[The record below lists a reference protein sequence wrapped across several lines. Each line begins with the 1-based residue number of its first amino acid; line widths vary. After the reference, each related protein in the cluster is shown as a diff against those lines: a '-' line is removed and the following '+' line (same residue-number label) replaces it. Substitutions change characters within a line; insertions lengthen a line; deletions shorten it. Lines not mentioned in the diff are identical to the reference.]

1 MTKEKFYNL
10 MSRPFELTKEDNTAV
25 NNALNKYPYFQTA
38 RILSLRGTKIY
49 NESSYYST
57 LKKVAAHAAD
67 RSLLFDYTHHK
78 TFLEKNS
85 KKGHKI
91 SRVKNTEEKQRE
103 IAQDPTKIER
113 ISHHTF
119 SKWLLL
125 SDSNTKKDLHKKTSQ
140 QLAIDRFIQLNP
152 KLSVPKNIQEK
163 YNIPLHSITENQNLM
178 TETLANLYVEQK
190 KYTKARQA
198 FKILGLKYPKKSGY
212 FADKIKEI
220 KHLEENKL

>member
-1 MTKEKFYNL
+1 MTKDKFYNL
-10 MSRPFELTKEDNTAV
+10 MSRPFELTQEDNTTL
-25 NNALNKYPYFQTA
+25 NKALNKYPYFQTA
-38 RILSLRGTKIY
+38 RILSLSGTKVY
-49 NESSYYST
+49 NKSNYSST

-67 RSLLFDYTHHK
+67 RSLLFDYTNYK

-85 KKGHKI
+85 KKVHPI
-91 SRVKNTEEKQRE
+91 SGVKNTEEKQRI
-103 IAQDPTKIER
+103 IAQNSTKIEK
-113 ISHHTF
+113 ISHHNF

-125 SDSNTKKDLHKKTSQ
+125 SDSNTKKDLRKKTSQ

-152 KLSVPKNIQEK
+152 KLSVPKDIQEK

-198 FKILGLKYPKKSGY
+198 FKILDLKYPKKSGY